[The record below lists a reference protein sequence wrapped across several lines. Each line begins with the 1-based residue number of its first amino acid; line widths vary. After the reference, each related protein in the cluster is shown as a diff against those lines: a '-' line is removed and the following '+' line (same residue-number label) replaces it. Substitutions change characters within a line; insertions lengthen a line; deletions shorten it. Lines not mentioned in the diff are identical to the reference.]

1 MKFSKLSNTKFV
13 YSIISLIFACFLFGY
28 VTTDTG
34 ANTNGAA
41 NKATLSTQKSATVT
55 VPLKVNVSSKYFVE
69 GYPENVKVKIN
80 GPAALVQTAENT
92 KNFQAYAD
100 LESLKPGK
108 HTVKLKVSG
117 VSHELSANV
126 QPEKVTV
133 TISKK
138 ATATFPIQVRFDST
152 LIGNGYA
159 AGIASSNYSRA
170 KVIGSRSSIKAVT
183 NVVANVSLPEGVQ
196 HSVTQNV
203 TLEALDENGKP
214 LNVVIEPAT
223 VKATVPIYAAT
234 TTKKVNIH
242 LVASGGGDNTK
253 NYSLSTDTKTVTVTG
268 TKQALSRLQS
278 LNVAVPVSGVTSNT
292 TKTVPI
298 DTIQNGIIA
307 VSPSSINVQIT
318 VSGQENQN
326 STQSQNGNN
335 QQSGQN
341 NQDATSKTANNQSQP
356 AQKQGQTGQ

>member
-1 MKFSKLSNTKFV
+1 M
-13 YSIISLIFACFLFGY
+13 
-28 VTTDTG
+28 TTDTG
-34 ANTNGAA
+34 ANTSGAA
-41 NKATLSTQKSATVT
+41 NKTTLSTQKSATVT

-100 LESLKPGK
+100 LEGLKPGK

-126 QPEKVTV
+126 QPAKVTV

-170 KVIGSRSSIKAVT
+170 KVIGSRSSINAVT

-214 LNVVIEPAT
+214 LNVVIEPTT

-234 TTKKVNIH
+234 TTKKVNVH

-318 VSGQENQN
+318 VSGQGNQN

>member
-1 MKFSKLSNTKFV
+1 M
-13 YSIISLIFACFLFGY
+13 
-28 VTTDTG
+28 TTDTG
-34 ANTNGAA
+34 ANTSGAA
-41 NKATLSTQKSATVT
+41 NKTTLSTQKSATVT

-100 LESLKPGK
+100 LEGLKPGK

-126 QPEKVTV
+126 QPAKVTV

-170 KVIGSRSSIKAVT
+170 KVIGSRSSINAVT

-214 LNVVIEPAT
+214 LNVVIEPTT

-234 TTKKVNIH
+234 TTKKVNVH

>member
-34 ANTNGAA
+34 ANTNGAT
-41 NKATLSTQKSATVT
+41 NRATLSTQKSATVK

-100 LESLKPGK
+100 LEGLKPGK
-108 HTVKLKVSG
+108 HIVKLKVSG

-170 KVIGSRSSIKAVT
+170 KVIGSRSSINAVT
-183 NVVANVSLPEGVQ
+183 NVVANVSLPEGIQ

-203 TLEALDENGKP
+203 TLQALDENGKP
-214 LNVVIEPAT
+214 LNVIIEPTT

-234 TTKKVNIH
+234 TTKKVNVH

-278 LNVAVPVSGVTSNT
+278 LNVAVPVSGVTSST

-318 VSGQENQN
+318 VLGQDNQSSVQNQN
-326 STQSQNGNN
+326 DNN
-335 QQSGQN
+335 QQSSQIT
-341 NQDATSKTANNQSQP
+341 TSPKANNQSQRN
-356 AQKQGQTGQ
+356 QSQENVTQ

>member
-1 MKFSKLSNTKFV
+1 M
-13 YSIISLIFACFLFGY
+13 
-28 VTTDTG
+28 TTDTG

-100 LESLKPGK
+100 LEGLKPGK

-138 ATATFPIQVRFDST
+138 TSATFPIQVRFDST

-170 KVIGSRSSIKAVT
+170 KVIGSRSSINAVT

-203 TLEALDENGKP
+203 TLEALNENGKP
-214 LNVVIEPAT
+214 LNVVIEPT
-223 VKATVPIYAAT
+223 SVKATVPIYAAT
-234 TTKKVNIH
+234 TTKKVNVH

-292 TKTVPI
+292 TKTVSI

-341 NQDATSKTANNQSQP
+341 NQNATSKTANNQSQP

>member
-1 MKFSKLSNTKFV
+1 M
-13 YSIISLIFACFLFGY
+13 
-28 VTTDTG
+28 TTDTG

-100 LESLKPGK
+100 LEGLKPGK

-138 ATATFPIQVRFDST
+138 TSATFPIQVRFDST

-170 KVIGSRSSIKAVT
+170 KVIGSRSSINAVT

-214 LNVVIEPAT
+214 LNVVIEPTT

>member
-1 MKFSKLSNTKFV
+1 M
-13 YSIISLIFACFLFGY
+13 
-28 VTTDTG
+28 
-34 ANTNGAA
+34 
-41 NKATLSTQKSATVT
+41 
-55 VPLKVNVSSKYFVE
+55 PLKVNVSSKYFVE

-92 KNFQAYAD
+92 KNLQAYAD
-100 LESLKPGK
+100 LEGLKPGK

-170 KVIGSRSSIKAVT
+170 KVIGSRSSINAVT

-214 LNVVIEPAT
+214 LNVVIEPTT

-318 VSGQENQN
+318 VSGQEDQN

-341 NQDATSKTANNQSQP
+341 NQNATSKSANNQSQP
-356 AQKQGQTGQ
+356 DQKQGQTGQ

>member
-34 ANTNGAA
+34 ANTSGAA
-41 NKATLSTQKSATVT
+41 NKTTLSTQKSATVT

-92 KNFQAYAD
+92 KNFQVYAD
-100 LESLKPGK
+100 LEGLKPGK

-126 QPEKVTV
+126 QPAKVTV

-170 KVIGSRSSIKAVT
+170 KVIGSRSSINAVT
-183 NVVANVSLPEGVQ
+183 NVVANVSLSEGVQ

-203 TLEALDENGKP
+203 TLEALDENGKT
-214 LNVVIEPAT
+214 LNVVIEPTT

-292 TKTVPI
+292 TKTVSI

-341 NQDATSKTANNQSQP
+341 NQNATSKTANNQSQP

>member
-1 MKFSKLSNTKFV
+1 M
-13 YSIISLIFACFLFGY
+13 
-28 VTTDTG
+28 TTDTG
-34 ANTNGAA
+34 ANTNGTA
-41 NKATLSTQKSATVT
+41 NKTTLSTQKSATVT
-55 VPLKVNVSSKYFVE
+55 VPLKINVSSKYFVE

-92 KNFQAYAD
+92 QNFQAYAD
-100 LESLKPGK
+100 LEGLKPGK

-126 QPEKVTV
+126 QPEKITV

-159 AGIASSNYSRA
+159 AGIATSNYSRA
-170 KVIGSRSSIKAVT
+170 KVIGSRSSINAVT

-203 TLEALDENGKP
+203 TLAALDENGKP
-214 LNVVIEPAT
+214 LNVAIEPTT

-234 TTKKVNIH
+234 TTKKVNVH

-268 TKQALSRLQS
+268 TKQALDRLQS

-307 VSPSSINVQIT
+307 VNPSSISVQIT
-318 VSGQENQN
+318 VSGQENQDSISN
-326 STQSQNGNN
+326 QNGNG

-341 NQDATSKTANNQSQP
+341 NQNAVSKMMNNQSQTD
-356 AQKQGQTGQ
+356 QKQAQTGQ

>member
-1 MKFSKLSNTKFV
+1 M
-13 YSIISLIFACFLFGY
+13 
-28 VTTDTG
+28 TTDTG
-34 ANTNGAA
+34 ANTSGAA
-41 NKATLSTQKSATVT
+41 NKTTLSTQKSATVT

-100 LESLKPGK
+100 LEGLKPGK

-170 KVIGSRSSIKAVT
+170 KVIGSRSSINAVT

-214 LNVVIEPAT
+214 LNVVIEPTT

-242 LVASGGGDNTK
+242 LVASGGDNTK

-292 TKTVPI
+292 TKTVSI

-318 VSGQENQN
+318 VSGQEDQN
-326 STQSQNGNN
+326 STQSSQNASSELGNA
-335 QQSGQN
+335 QSRN
-341 NQDATSKTANNQSQP
+341 
-356 AQKQGQTGQ
+356 

>member
-34 ANTNGAA
+34 ANTSGAA
-41 NKATLSTQKSATVT
+41 NKTTLSTQKSATVT

-100 LESLKPGK
+100 LEGLKPGK

-126 QPEKVTV
+126 QPAKVTV

-170 KVIGSRSSIKAVT
+170 KVIGSRSSINAVT

-214 LNVVIEPAT
+214 LNVVIEPT
-223 VKATVPIYAAT
+223 TIKATVPIYAAT

>member
-100 LESLKPGK
+100 LEGLKPGK

-170 KVIGSRSSIKAVT
+170 KVIGSRSSINAVT

-214 LNVVIEPAT
+214 LNVVIEPTT

-335 QQSGQN
+335 QQSGHN

>member
-1 MKFSKLSNTKFV
+1 MKFNKLSNTKFV

-34 ANTNGAA
+34 ANTNGTA

-55 VPLKVNVSSKYFVE
+55 VPLKINVSSKYFVE

-92 KNFQAYAD
+92 QNFQAYAD
-100 LESLKPGK
+100 LEGLKPGK

-126 QPEKVTV
+126 QPEKITV

-159 AGIASSNYSRA
+159 AGIATSNYSRA
-170 KVIGSRSSIKAVT
+170 KVIGSRSSINAVT

-203 TLEALDENGKP
+203 TLAALDENGKP
-214 LNVVIEPAT
+214 LNVAIEPTT

-234 TTKKVNIH
+234 TTKKVNVH

-268 TKQALSRLQS
+268 TKQALDRLQS

-307 VSPSSINVQIT
+307 VNPSSISVQIT
-318 VSGQENQN
+318 VSGQENQDSSPN
-326 STQSQNGNN
+326 QNGNG

-341 NQDATSKTANNQSQP
+341 NQNAASKTMNNQSQTD
-356 AQKQGQTGQ
+356 QKQTQTGQ

>member
-1 MKFSKLSNTKFV
+1 M
-13 YSIISLIFACFLFGY
+13 
-28 VTTDTG
+28 
-34 ANTNGAA
+34 
-41 NKATLSTQKSATVT
+41 
-55 VPLKVNVSSKYFVE
+55 PLKVNVSSKYFVE

-100 LESLKPGK
+100 LEGLKPGK

-170 KVIGSRSSIKAVT
+170 KVIGSRSSINAVT

-214 LNVVIEPAT
+214 LNVVIEPT
-223 VKATVPIYAAT
+223 MVKATVPIYAAT

>member
-1 MKFSKLSNTKFV
+1 M
-13 YSIISLIFACFLFGY
+13 
-28 VTTDTG
+28 TTDTG
-34 ANTNGAA
+34 ANTSGAA
-41 NKATLSTQKSATVT
+41 NKTTLSTQKSATVT

-100 LESLKPGK
+100 LEGLKPGK

-126 QPEKVTV
+126 QPAKVTV

-170 KVIGSRSSIKAVT
+170 KVIGSRSSINAVT

-214 LNVVIEPAT
+214 LNVVIEPT
-223 VKATVPIYAAT
+223 TIKATVPIYAAT
-234 TTKKVNIH
+234 TTKKVNVH

>member
-1 MKFSKLSNTKFV
+1 M
-13 YSIISLIFACFLFGY
+13 
-28 VTTDTG
+28 TTDTG
-34 ANTNGAA
+34 ANTSGAA
-41 NKATLSTQKSATVT
+41 NKTTLSTQKSATVT

-92 KNFQAYAD
+92 KNFQVYAD
-100 LESLKPGK
+100 LEGLKPGK

-126 QPEKVTV
+126 QPAKVTV

-159 AGIASSNYSRA
+159 AGIASSNYSQA
-170 KVIGSRSSIKAVT
+170 KVIGSRSSINAVT

-214 LNVVIEPAT
+214 LNVVIEPTT

-234 TTKKVNIH
+234 TTKKVNVH

>member
-34 ANTNGAA
+34 ANTSGAA
-41 NKATLSTQKSATVT
+41 NKTTLSTQKSATVT

-92 KNFQAYAD
+92 KNFQVYAD
-100 LESLKPGK
+100 LEGLKPGK

-126 QPEKVTV
+126 QPAKVTV

-170 KVIGSRSSIKAVT
+170 KVIGSRSSINAVT

-214 LNVVIEPAT
+214 LNVVIEPTT

-234 TTKKVNIH
+234 TTKKVNVH

>member
-1 MKFSKLSNTKFV
+1 M
-13 YSIISLIFACFLFGY
+13 
-28 VTTDTG
+28 TTDTG

-100 LESLKPGK
+100 LEGLKPGK

-170 KVIGSRSSIKAVT
+170 KVIGSRSSINAVT

-214 LNVVIEPAT
+214 LNVVIEPTT

-242 LVASGGGDNTK
+242 LVASGGGNNTK

>member
-1 MKFSKLSNTKFV
+1 M
-13 YSIISLIFACFLFGY
+13 
-28 VTTDTG
+28 
-34 ANTNGAA
+34 
-41 NKATLSTQKSATVT
+41 
-55 VPLKVNVSSKYFVE
+55 E
-69 GYPENVKVKIN
+69 G
-80 GPAALVQTAENT
+80 
-92 KNFQAYAD
+92 
-100 LESLKPGK
+100 LKPGK

-126 QPEKVTV
+126 QPAKVTV

-170 KVIGSRSSIKAVT
+170 KVIGSRSSINTVT

-214 LNVVIEPAT
+214 LNVVIEPTT

-234 TTKKVNIH
+234 TTKKVNVH

-253 NYSLSTDTKTVTVTG
+253 NYSLSTDTKIVMVTG

-318 VSGQENQN
+318 VSGQENQD
-326 STQSQNGNN
+326 STQSSQNASSEMGNA
-335 QQSGQN
+335 QSRN
-341 NQDATSKTANNQSQP
+341 
-356 AQKQGQTGQ
+356 

>member
-100 LESLKPGK
+100 LEGLKPGK

-170 KVIGSRSSIKAVT
+170 KVIGSRSSINAVT

-214 LNVVIEPAT
+214 LNVVIEPTT

-234 TTKKVNIH
+234 ATKKVNVH

-268 TKQALSRLQS
+268 TKQALNRLQS
-278 LNVAVPVSGVTSNT
+278 LNVAVPVNGVTSNT

-318 VSGQENQN
+318 VSGQGNQN

>member
-1 MKFSKLSNTKFV
+1 M
-13 YSIISLIFACFLFGY
+13 IFACFLFGY

-41 NKATLSTQKSATVT
+41 NKATLSTQKSVTVT

-100 LESLKPGK
+100 LEGLKPGK

-117 VSHELSANV
+117 ISHELSANV

-170 KVIGSRSSIKAVT
+170 KVIGSRSSINAVT

-214 LNVVIEPAT
+214 LNVVIEPTT

-292 TKTVPI
+292 TKTVSI

-341 NQDATSKTANNQSQP
+341 NQNATSKTANNQSQP

>member
-100 LESLKPGK
+100 LEGLKPGK

-138 ATATFPIQVRFDST
+138 TSATFPIQVRFDST

-170 KVIGSRSSIKAVT
+170 KVIGSRSSINAVT
-183 NVVANVSLPEGVQ
+183 NVVANVSLPDGVQ

-214 LNVVIEPAT
+214 LNVVIEPTT

-292 TKTVPI
+292 TKTVSI

-341 NQDATSKTANNQSQP
+341 NQNATSKTANNQSQP

>member
-1 MKFSKLSNTKFV
+1 M
-13 YSIISLIFACFLFGY
+13 
-28 VTTDTG
+28 
-34 ANTNGAA
+34 
-41 NKATLSTQKSATVT
+41 
-55 VPLKVNVSSKYFVE
+55 PLKVNVSSKYFVE

-100 LESLKPGK
+100 LEGLKPGK

-170 KVIGSRSSIKAVT
+170 KVIGSRSSINAVT

-214 LNVVIEPAT
+214 LNVVIEPTT

>member
-1 MKFSKLSNTKFV
+1 M
-13 YSIISLIFACFLFGY
+13 
-28 VTTDTG
+28 TTDTG
-34 ANTNGAA
+34 ANSNGTA
-41 NKATLSTQKSATVT
+41 NKSSLSTQKSATVT
-55 VPLKVNVSSKYFVE
+55 VPLKINVNSKYFVE

-80 GPAALVQTAENT
+80 GPAALVQAAENT
-92 KNFQAYAD
+92 QNFQVYAD
-100 LESLKPGK
+100 LEGLKPGK

-126 QPEKVTV
+126 QPEKITV

-170 KVIGSRSSIKAVT
+170 KVIGSRSSINAVT

-203 TLEALDENGKP
+203 TLEALNENGKA
-214 LNVVIEPAT
+214 LDVVIEPAS

-234 TTKKVNIH
+234 TTKKVNVH

-268 TKQALSRLQS
+268 TKQALDRMQS
-278 LNVAVPVSGVTSNT
+278 LNVAVPVNGVTSSI

-307 VSPSSINVQIT
+307 VSPSSITVQIT
-318 VSGQENQN
+318 VSGQENQSSAQNQN
-326 STQSQNGNN
+326 SIQNQNANN
-335 QQSGQN
+335 QQSSQIT
-341 NQDATSKTANNQSQP
+341 TSQKTNDQSQRNRS
-356 AQKQGQTGQ
+356 QETVTQ

>member
-1 MKFSKLSNTKFV
+1 M
-13 YSIISLIFACFLFGY
+13 IFACFLFGY

-34 ANTNGAA
+34 ANTSGAA
-41 NKATLSTQKSATVT
+41 NKTTLSTQKSATVT

-69 GYPENVKVKIN
+69 GDPENVKVKIN

-92 KNFQAYAD
+92 KNFQVYAD
-100 LESLKPGK
+100 LEGLKPGK

-126 QPEKVTV
+126 QPAKVTV

-170 KVIGSRSSIKAVT
+170 KVIGSRSSINAVT

-203 TLEALDENGKP
+203 SLEALDENGKP
-214 LNVVIEPAT
+214 LNVVIEPT
-223 VKATVPIYAAT
+223 SVKATVPIYAAT
-234 TTKKVNIH
+234 TTKKVNVH

-292 TKTVPI
+292 TKTVSI

-341 NQDATSKTANNQSQP
+341 NQNATSKAANNQSQTD
-356 AQKQGQTGQ
+356 QKQGQAGQ

>member
-100 LESLKPGK
+100 LEGLKPGK

-170 KVIGSRSSIKAVT
+170 KVIGSRSSINAVT
-183 NVVANVSLPEGVQ
+183 NVVANVSLPEDVQ

-214 LNVVIEPAT
+214 LNVVIEPTT

-341 NQDATSKTANNQSQP
+341 NQNATSKTANNQSQP

>member
-34 ANTNGAA
+34 ANTSGAA
-41 NKATLSTQKSATVT
+41 NKTTLSTQKSATVT

-100 LESLKPGK
+100 LEGLKPGK

-126 QPEKVTV
+126 QPAKVTV

-170 KVIGSRSSIKAVT
+170 KVIGSRSSINAVT

-214 LNVVIEPAT
+214 LNVVIEPT
-223 VKATVPIYAAT
+223 TIKATVPIYAAT
-234 TTKKVNIH
+234 TTKKVNVH

>member
-1 MKFSKLSNTKFV
+1 M
-13 YSIISLIFACFLFGY
+13 IFACFLFGY

-100 LESLKPGK
+100 LEGLKPGK

-170 KVIGSRSSIKAVT
+170 KVIGSRSSINAVT

-214 LNVVIEPAT
+214 LNVVIEPTT

-234 TTKKVNIH
+234 ATKKVNVH

-268 TKQALSRLQS
+268 TKQALNRLQS
-278 LNVAVPVSGVTSNT
+278 LNVAVPVNGVTSNT

-318 VSGQENQN
+318 VSGQGNQN

>member
-80 GPAALVQTAENT
+80 GPAALVQAAENT

-100 LESLKPGK
+100 LEGLKPGK

-138 ATATFPIQVRFDST
+138 AMATFPIQVRFDST

-170 KVIGSRSSIKAVT
+170 KVIGSRSSINAVT

-214 LNVVIEPAT
+214 LNVVIEPTT

-326 STQSQNGNN
+326 STQSQNDNG
-335 QQSGQN
+335 QQPTQN
-341 NQDATSKTANNQSQP
+341 SQNTTSKMNSI
-356 AQKQGQTGQ
+356 QGQGN